1 MKVIVTK
8 DYEEMSD
15 AAFEIMSTTVSEN
28 PRAVLGLAT
37 GSTPL
42 GLYSRMVADHEK
54 NGTSYKEI
62 KTVNLDEYIGLDSDN
77 KESYAYF
84 MRKNLFDFI
93 DIKKENTNIEDGTA
107 KDFGA
112 ECERYNTL
120 LSALRQDIQ
129 VLGLGSNG
137 HIAFNEPGTP
147 FNSVTHVVSLSE
159 STIKDNSRLFDSIDD
174 VPKKAF
180 TMGLS
185 NIMNAKKIIILASG
199 ENKAKAVY
207 GMVKGKICVDVP
219 ASILQN
225 HADTTLICDA
235 SAAKLIEDFVK

>member
-15 AAFEIMSTTVSEN
+15 AAFEIMSKTVSEN

-107 KDFGA
+107 KDFSA
-112 ECERYNTL
+112 ECERYNAL
-120 LSALRQDIQ
+120 LSVLRQDIQ

-147 FNSVTHVVSLSE
+147 FDSVTHVVSLSE

-207 GMVKGKICVDVP
+207 GMVKGKICVDIP

-225 HADTTLICDA
+225 HDDTTLICDA
-235 SAAKLIEDFVK
+235 SAAKLIEEFVK

>member
-15 AAFEIMSTTVSEN
+15 AAFEIMSKTVSEN

-62 KTVNLDEYIGLDSDN
+62 KTVNLDEYIGFDSDN

-93 DIKKENTNIEDGTA
+93 DIKNEYRGRHGKGFRCGMRKIQCASFCVAPGYS
-107 KDFGA
+107 GA
-112 ECERYNTL
+112 R
-120 LSALRQDIQ
+120 
-129 VLGLGSNG
+129 
-137 HIAFNEPGTP
+137 
-147 FNSVTHVVSLSE
+147 
-159 STIKDNSRLFDSIDD
+159 
-174 VPKKAF
+174 
-180 TMGLS
+180 
-185 NIMNAKKIIILASG
+185 SG
-199 ENKAKAVY
+199 V
-207 GMVKGKICVDVP
+207 
-219 ASILQN
+219 
-225 HADTTLICDA
+225 
-235 SAAKLIEDFVK
+235 